1 MPNNNPF
8 LPIFEFTRGKIVESI
23 HYGAV
28 AVVDSKGKLL
38 AWHGDPQAVT
48 FLRSSA
54 KPFQATPFIEHGGQA
69 AYQLTLREIALI
81 CASHSGTDEHV
92 RVVQEIQRKTSV
104 KESDLLCGT
113 HPISHKAT
121 KEAMRER
128 GEEITPNRH
137 NCSGKHTGML
147 AYTRMKGLS
156 IDPTGNL
163 PYTDPTHPVQQ
174 EILHTFAEMC
184 GLMPEQ
190 VNIGIDGCSVPT
202 FGIPLYNC
210 ALGYARLCDPS
221 TLSDNRTSACRTITT
236 AMISNPDMVGGP
248 DSFDTHLMETGR
260 GKILCK
266 GGAEGY
272 QALGLLPHS
281 KITSDC
287 GIGIAIKISD
297 GDLEGRSSAPKEY
310 LGHVRPAVVLEVLRQ
325 LGVIG
330 STEIQ
335 KLSDYGPTFPIRNWR
350 KLEVGQGRPCFTL
363 NFNNH
368 P

>member
-1 MPNNNPF
+1 MPNNNPY
-8 LPIFEFTRGKIVESI
+8 LPIFELTRGKIVESI

-28 AVVDSKGKLL
+28 AVVDSEGKLT
-38 AWHGDPQAVT
+38 AWYGDPQAVT

-54 KPFQATPFIEHGGQA
+54 KPFQVTPFIEHGGQS
-69 AYQLTLREIALI
+69 AYHLTLREIAII

-92 RVVQEIQRKTSV
+92 RVVKEIQRKTSV

-113 HPISHKAT
+113 HPVSHKPT

-147 AYTRMKGLS
+147 AYTRLKGLS
-156 IDPTGNL
+156 IDPTGDQ
-163 PYTDPTHPVQQ
+163 PYTDPAHPVQR

-184 GLMPEQ
+184 GLLPDQ
-190 VNIGIDGCSVPT
+190 VVVGIDGCSVPT

-221 TLSDNRTSACRTITT
+221 FLPEKRALACRTITT

-248 DSFDTHLMETGR
+248 DSFDTHLMETGQQ
-260 GKILCK
+260 KILCK

-272 QALGLLPHS
+272 QALGLLP
-281 KITSDC
+281 SDKNNTNH

-297 GDLEGRSSAPKEY
+297 GDLAGRSSFPKEN
-310 LGHVRPAVVLEVLRQ
+310 LGHIRPAVVLEVLRQ

-330 STEIQ
+330 IAELRQ
-335 KLSDYGPTFPIRNWR
+335 LSDYGPTFTLQNWR
-350 KLEVGQGRPCFTL
+350 KIEVGQGRPCFTL